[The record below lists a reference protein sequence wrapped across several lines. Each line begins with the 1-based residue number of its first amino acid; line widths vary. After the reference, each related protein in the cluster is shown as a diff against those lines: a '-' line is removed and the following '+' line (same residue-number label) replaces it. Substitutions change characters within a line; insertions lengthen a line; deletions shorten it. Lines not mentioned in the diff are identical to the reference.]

1 MNGTGRFVGALTVGA
16 YTLPNTDGSANQ
28 VLKTNGSGV
37 VSWGTVSG
45 GGGITWNNVT
55 GTSQSASVNNGY
67 IANNASLV
75 TITLPSTASVGDVV
89 RVGGS
94 GAGGWK
100 VAQNASQV
108 IHFLSSN
115 TTIGTSGSLAST
127 TRYDGVELV
136 CSATNTD
143 WVVVSAMGNIT
154 IV

>member
-1 MNGTGRFVGALTVGA
+1 M
-16 YTLPNTDGSANQ
+16 
-28 VLKTNGSGV
+28 
-37 VSWGTVSG
+37 
-45 GGGITWNNVT
+45 
-55 GTSQSASVNNGY
+55 
-67 IANNASLV
+67 
-75 TITLPSTASVGDVV
+75 

-115 TTIGTSGSLAST
+115 TTTGTSGSLAST